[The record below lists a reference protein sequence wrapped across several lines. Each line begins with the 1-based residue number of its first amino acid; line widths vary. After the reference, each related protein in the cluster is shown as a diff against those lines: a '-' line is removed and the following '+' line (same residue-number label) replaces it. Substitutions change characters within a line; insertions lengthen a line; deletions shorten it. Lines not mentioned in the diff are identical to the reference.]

1 MRVIDGDEPALGLWG
16 RYVGVDMT
24 ADVHADTDRTG
35 VEEVTGDEVGGETV
49 GECLGTE
56 EPAGRQPD
64 LAACRVD
71 HEPEPGV
78 RGGRV
83 GLSRVC
89 RCGSRVIQPRL
100 STPARI
106 ASLASSTV
114 SAETAVTRPARASR
128 RTRSLLVSVG
138 LQACSSS

>member
-16 RYVGVDMT
+16 RSVGVDMT

-49 GECLGTE
+49 GECLWTE

-89 RCGSRVIQPRL
+89 RCGSRVIP
-100 STPARI
+100 
-106 ASLASSTV
+106 
-114 SAETAVTRPARASR
+114 TAALDARADCEPGEQHR
-128 RTRSLLVSVG
+128 VSG
-138 LQACSSS
+138 RPR

>member
-16 RYVGVDMT
+16 RSVGVDMT

-89 RCGSRVIQPRL
+89 RCGSRVIP
-100 STPARI
+100 
-106 ASLASSTV
+106 
-114 SAETAVTRPARASR
+114 TAALDARADCEPGEQHR
-128 RTRSLLVSVG
+128 VSG
-138 LQACSSS
+138 RPR